1 MGISAVEINVLLFI
15 QDHIRNAVLDVIMP
29 IITNIGYKGL
39 VPILIILF
47 MLIVRRYR
55 AVGLTAMAAFIGN
68 VLVVNVILKNI
79 VARIRPYD
87 SYDALNLLCDKQ
99 DDFSYPS
106 GHTAAVCCVAFV
118 LFFCFPKKV
127 GIPAV
132 IVAVLVGFSRLYIG
146 VHYPTDVLVGGLV
159 GFLMAYLSS
168 LYLYPRFR
176 KLKICKK
183 KKPKARRAAA

>member
-1 MGISAVEINVLLFI
+1 MGISAAEINVLLFI

-29 IITNIGYKGL
+29 IITNIGYKGI
-39 VPILIILF
+39 VPILVILF

-55 AVGLTAMAAFIGN
+55 AVGLTALCAFIGN
-68 VLVVNVILKNI
+68 VAIVNVILKNI

-87 SYDALNLLCDKQ
+87 SFDALQLLCDKQ

-118 LFFCFPKKV
+118 IFFCFPKKI

-132 IVAVLVGFSRLYIG
+132 IIAIAVGFSRLYIG

-159 GFLMAYLSS
+159 GFMMAYLSVT
-168 LYLYPRFR
+168 YLYPKFR
-176 KLKICKK
+176 KMKICKK
-183 KKPKARRAAA
+183 KRPQRKRATA

>member
-15 QDHIRNAVLDVIMP
+15 QDHIRNAVCDVIMP
-29 IITNIGYKGL
+29 IITNIGYKGI
-39 VPILIILF
+39 VPILIVLF
-47 MLIVRRYR
+47 MLIIRRYR
-55 AVGLTAMAAFIGN
+55 AVGLTGMVAFICN
-68 VLVVNVILKNI
+68 VAIVNVILKNV

-87 SYDALNLLCDKQ
+87 SFEALNLLCDKQ

-106 GHTAAVCCVAFV
+106 GHAGAVCSIAFV

-132 IVAVLVGFSRLYIG
+132 VVAMAVCFSRLYIG
-146 VHYPTDVLVGGLV
+146 VHYPTDVLVGALV

-168 LYLYPRFR
+168 TYLYPKFR
-176 KLKICKK
+176 KMRICKK
-183 KKPKARRAAA
+183 KKSRPRRATA